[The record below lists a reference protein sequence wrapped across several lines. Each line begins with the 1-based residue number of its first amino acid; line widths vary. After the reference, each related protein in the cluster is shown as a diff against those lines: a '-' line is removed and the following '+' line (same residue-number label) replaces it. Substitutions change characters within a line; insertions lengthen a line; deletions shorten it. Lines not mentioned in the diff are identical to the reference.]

1 MASLLHIPKIA
12 FTFTKSIL
20 GKMFVLSKLI
30 FSKVQRKDVVN
41 EVFVILFLYLTWVR
55 VGNQGRKAHIKF
67 CLTYQFVEQVFK
79 YEGAINID

>member
-55 VGNQGRKAHIKF
+55 VGNLGRKAHIKF

>member
-20 GKMFVLSKLI
+20 GIMFVLSKLI

-55 VGNQGRKAHIKF
+55 VGNLGRKAHIKF

>member
-41 EVFVILFLYLTWVR
+41 ELFVFYAYIWLG
-55 VGNQGRKAHIKF
+55 VGLA
-67 CLTYQFVEQVFK
+67 T
-79 YEGAINID
+79 